1 MTLAVNYT
9 FGEVS
14 IDSFRLAGVLAAV
27 LFIGYGF
34 LKYRKGNW
42 SKFDLLLVLLISTGI
57 ASISIYPPIGDIF
70 RSAFRLENRLFAL
83 LVFSNLLL
91 FGLYFYL
98 LNQVRSTNR
107 RSREIVRAL
116 ARYYYKERY
125 FSERESHS
133 ETAEISAADKG
144 KLLVVI
150 PAYNEEEAIL
160 GVLTRLPKELMGYEV
175 EELVVV
181 DGATDA
187 TEAIVI
193 KNNFKVA
200 SHIVNCGGG
209 DALRT
214 GFEIACAKAADI
226 VVNMDA
232 DGQHQPE
239 EIERLIAP
247 IVKNEADFV
256 VGSRFLGHYEER
268 GSIRHVGIV
277 LFSWLVSRL
286 TRARVTDCT
295 NGFRALRVSNLERLR
310 LQEEQFHTTELIIE
324 ALKRKLRYKEVPVSV
339 LRRMEGE
346 SKKPKRLRYPF
357 GVLRAVIYAW
367 LR

>member
-1 MTLAVNYT
+1 V
-9 FGEVS
+9 FGGAS
-14 IDSFRLAGVLAAV
+14 IHSIRLAGVLAAV

-42 SKFDLLLVLLISTGI
+42 SKLDLSLVLLISTGI
-57 ASISIYPPIGDIF
+57 ASLSIFPPVGDVLQT
-70 RSAFRLENRLFAL
+70 ALHLNNRLFSL

-91 FGLYFYL
+91 FGLFFFL
-98 LNQVRSTNR
+98 LNLIRASNR

-116 ARYYYKERY
+116 ARYYYNERY
-125 FSERESHS
+125 FSKRESHS
-133 ETAEISAADKG
+133 ETLAADKG

-150 PAYNEEEAIL
+150 PAYNEQEAIL
-160 GVLTRLPKELMGYEV
+160 GVLTRLPKELAGHDV

-187 TEAIVI
+187 TEAMVF

-214 GFEIACAKAADI
+214 GFEIACAEGADI

-277 LFSWLVSRL
+277 LFSWLVSLL
-286 TRARVTDCT
+286 TGAKVTDCT
-295 NGFRALRVSNLERLR
+295 NGFRALRVSSLERLR

-339 LRRMEGE
+339 LRRREGE

-357 GVLRAVIYAW
+357 GVLRTIIHTW